1 MKQEKKSIFKK
12 WWFWVLAVIVILG
25 GNESD
30 NKVEKPTRIE
40 SVQTVKEKPVIEN
53 PVAEKPVV
61 KKAQEVQAKPKL
73 DENAIMA
80 VAKAALKNNFDNV
93 DIKKT
98 TNGST
103 LYNVLITSKGF
114 TQATLHYNPNSSK
127 AKKSYDK
134 MVKNMQDLCKTY
146 NKLLAE
152 NELEGEFC
160 ISIVNDVNTENVL
173 LTTLEDTV
181 IYSVFE

>member
-12 WWFWVLAVIVILG
+12 WWFWVLAAIVILG

-30 NKVEKPTRIE
+30 NKVEKPAAIE
-40 SVQTVKEKPVIEN
+40 PVQTVKEKPVI
-53 PVAEKPVV
+53 
-61 KKAQEVQAKPKL
+61 AKPKL

-80 VAKAALKNNFDNV
+80 IAKAASQNNFDNV

-103 LYNVLITSKGF
+103 LYNLLITSKGF

-127 AKKSYDK
+127 AKKAYDK
-134 MVKNMQDLCKTY
+134 VVKNMQDLCKTY

-181 IYSVFE
+181 IYSVFEQAI

>member
-1 MKQEKKSIFKK
+1 MEQEKKSIFKK
-12 WWFWVLAVIVILG
+12 WWFWALVVVLIAGVG
-25 GNESD
+25 GESE
-30 NKVEKPTRIE
+30 VEETTTIE
-40 SVQTVKEKPVIEN
+40 STQ
-53 PVAEKPVV
+53 VAEEKPVV
-61 KKAQEVQAKPKL
+61 EETVKEEPVVEKTEEVQAKPKL

-80 VAKAALKNNFDNV
+80 VAKAALKDSFDNV

-103 LYNVLITSKGF
+103 LYNVLLTSKGF
-114 TQATLHYNPNSSK
+114 TQATLHYNLNDSK
-127 AKKSYDK
+127 TKKAYDK

-152 NELEGEFC
+152 NGLEGEFC

-181 IYSVFE
+181 IYSAFE

>member
-12 WWFWVLAVIVILG
+12 WWFWVLAAIVILG
-25 GNESD
+25 VNESY

-40 SVQTVKEKPVIEN
+40 SVQTVKEKPVI
-53 PVAEKPVV
+53 EKPVV

-80 VAKAALKNNFDNV
+80 IAKAASQNNFDNV

-114 TQATLHYNPNSSK
+114 TQTTLHYNPNSSK
-127 AKKSYDK
+127 AKKAYDK
-134 MVKNMQDLCKTY
+134 VVKNMQDLCKTY
-146 NKLLAE
+146 NKLLVDNGLCGNFIINIMNDE
-152 NELEGEFC
+152 N
-160 ISIVNDVNTENVL
+160 TKNVL
-173 LTTLEDTV
+173 LMTTENTV

>member
-1 MKQEKKSIFKK
+1 MNQEKKSIFKK

-30 NKVEKPTRIE
+30 NKVEKPAAIE
-40 SVQTVKEKPVIEN
+40 SAQTVKEKPAI
-53 PVAEKPVV
+53 
-61 KKAQEVQAKPKL
+61 AKPKL

-80 VAKAALKNNFDNV
+80 IAKAASQNNFDNV

-114 TQATLHYNPNSSK
+114 TQTTLHYNPNSSK
-127 AKKSYDK
+127 AKKAYDK
-134 MVKNMQDLCKTY
+134 VVKNMQDLCKTY
-146 NKLLAE
+146 NKLLVDNGLCGNFIINIMNDE
-152 NELEGEFC
+152 N
-160 ISIVNDVNTENVL
+160 TKNVL
-173 LTTLEDTV
+173 LMTTENTV
-181 IYSVFE
+181 IYSAYE

>member
-12 WWFWVLAVIVILG
+12 WWFWVLAAIVILG

-30 NKVEKPTRIE
+30 NKVEKPAAIE
-40 SVQTVKEKPVIEN
+40 PVQTVKEKPVI
-53 PVAEKPVV
+53 
-61 KKAQEVQAKPKL
+61 AKPKL

-80 VAKAALKNNFDNV
+80 IAKAASQNNFDNV

-103 LYNVLITSKGF
+103 LYNLLITSKGF
-114 TQATLHYNPNSSK
+114 AQSTLNYNPNSSK
-127 AKKSYDK
+127 AKKAYDK
-134 MVKNMQDLCKTY
+134 VVKNMQDLCKTY